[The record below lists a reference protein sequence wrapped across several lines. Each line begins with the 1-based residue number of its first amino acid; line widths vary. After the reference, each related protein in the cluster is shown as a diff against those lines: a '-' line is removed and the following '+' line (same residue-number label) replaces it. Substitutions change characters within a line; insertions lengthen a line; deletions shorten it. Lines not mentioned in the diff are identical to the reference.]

1 MRTATCATP
10 QPCATPRSPCA
21 RLSPRL
27 SACGAPNGAAEYIK
41 GLTRDELR
49 ELLEGDDDYLLDAME
64 TMLWAGVEEL
74 QASSAATGAELS
86 SKFAAESDYA
96 LEYGDL
102 EVFFQGLDGLLGPP
116 SMHARRA
123 G

>member
-1 MRTATCATP
+1 MTYLAP
-10 QPCATPRSPCA
+10 VSRS
-21 RLSPRL
+21 
-27 SACGAPNGAAEYIK
+27 SAGVGSAEHSFTAAE
-41 GLTRDELR
+41 
-49 ELLEGDDDYLLDAME
+49 DAFTAAE
-64 TMLWAGVEEL
+64 DV
-74 QASSAATGAELS
+74 SAATGAELS